1 MKSTP
6 RKRSAS
12 LHVSPGAP
20 RDLEDELRA
29 VVGPAHVLVDG
40 DLRAPYETDWTRRFT
55 GSARCVVRPA
65 STVEVAAVVRA
76 CAAAGAPIVI
86 QGGNTG
92 LVGAGVP
99 AGGEVLVSL
108 ARLTRIE
115 PVDAVEAQ
123 VTVEAGVTLEKL
135 RAHAR
140 AAGLDFGV
148 DLAARSAAT
157 VGGMIATNAGGIR
170 VLRHGSMRAQVA
182 GLEAVLPDGTVLSR
196 LTGLAK
202 DNTGYDLTQLLA
214 GSEGTLAIVTR
225 ARLRL
230 VPLLPARAV
239 ALVAVDGTDA
249 ALDLLAAA
257 RARLPALAAAEIF
270 YPDGL
275 DLVRSYAKLPAPFG
289 EPAGAYVVLECAG
302 RTDPTD
308 DVLEL
313 LSTCEAV
320 VDATVASDRAGLDR
334 LWSYREAHTEAI
346 SAAGVPTKLDVCVPL
361 GELSAL
367 VAELPGVVTAVAP
380 AARPILFGHLNEGN
394 LHVNVLGAG
403 ERAEEVTDA
412 VLRLVAAHRGSISS
426 EHGVGRAK
434 APWLSLSR
442 TPEEIAAMGRI
453 KAAFDPAGLLSPG
466 VLLP

>member
-1 MKSTP
+1 MS
-6 RKRSAS
+6 
-12 LHVSPGAP
+12 
-20 RDLEDELRA
+20 DLEDELRA
-29 VVGPAHVLVDG
+29 VVGPAHVLVEG

-65 STVEVAAVVRA
+65 STADVAAVVRA
-76 CAAAGAPIVI
+76 CAAAGAPIVV

-99 AGGEVLVSL
+99 AGGEVLLS
-108 ARLTRIE
+108 LTRLDKLE

-123 VTVEAGVTLEKL
+123 VTAGAGVTLEKL

-170 VLRHGSMRAQVA
+170 VLQHGSMRAQVA
-182 GLEAVLPDGTVLSR
+182 GIEAVLADGTVLTR

-239 ALVAVDGTDA
+239 ALVAVAGTDA

-257 RARLPALAAAEIF
+257 RAQLPALSAAEIF

-275 DLVRSYAKLPAPFG
+275 ELVRAYAKLPAPFAD
-289 EPAGAYVVLECAG
+289 PAGAYVVLECAA
-302 RTDPTD
+302 RADPTD
-308 DVLEL
+308 DVLEM
-313 LSTCEAV
+313 LSTCDAV
-320 VDATVASDRAGLDR
+320 EDATVASDRAGLER
-334 LWSYREAHTEAI
+334 LWSYRESHTEAI
-346 SAAGVPTKLDVCVPL
+346 STAGVPTKLDVCVPL

-367 VAELPGVVTAVAP
+367 VAQLPATVTAVVP
-380 AARPILFGHLNEGN
+380 DARAILFGHLNEGN

-403 ERAEEVTDA
+403 ERAEQVTDA
-412 VLRLVAAHRGSISS
+412 VLRLVATHRGSISS

-442 TPEEIAAMGRI
+442 TPEEIAAMRQI
-453 KAAFDPAGLLSPG
+453 KTALDPAGLLNPG
-466 VLLP
+466 VLFD

>member
-1 MKSTP
+1 MNST
-6 RKRSAS
+6 
-12 LHVSPGAP
+12 P

-55 GSARCVVRPA
+55 GSARCVVRPG
-65 STVEVAAVVRA
+65 STGEVAAVIRA
-76 CAAAGAPIVI
+76 CAAAGAPIVV

-108 ARLTRIE
+108 TRLSRVE

-123 VTVEAGVTLEKL
+123 VTVEAGVTLERL
-135 RAHAR
+135 QAHAR
-140 AAGLDFGV
+140 EAGLDFGV
-148 DLAARSAAT
+148 DLAARSSAT

-182 GLEAVLPDGTVLSR
+182 GVEAVLADGTVLSR
-196 LTGLAK
+196 LGGLAK
-202 DNTGYDLTQLLA
+202 DNTGYDLTHLLA
-214 GSEGTLAIVTR
+214 GSEGTLAVVTR

-239 ALVAVDGTDA
+239 ALVAVAGTDA

-257 RARLPALAAAEIF
+257 RAQLPTLSAAEIF

-289 EPAGAYVVLECAG
+289 EPAGAYVVLECSA

-308 DVLEL
+308 SVLEM
-313 LSTCEAV
+313 LSTCDAV
-320 VDATVASDRAGLDR
+320 VDATVAADRAGIER

-367 VAELPGVVTAVAP
+367 VAELPATVAAVAP
-380 AARPILFGHLNEGN
+380 AARVIPFGHLNEGN
-394 LHVNVLGAG
+394 LHLNVLDTGD
-403 ERAEEVTDA
+403 RAEEVTDA
-412 VLRLVAAHRGSISS
+412 VLRLVAAHRGTISS

-434 APWLSLSR
+434 APWLPLSR
-442 TPEEIAAMGRI
+442 TPEEIEAMRRI
-453 KAAFDPAGLLSPG
+453 KAALDPAGLLSPG
-466 VLLP
+466 VLLPG

>member
-1 MKSTP
+1 MTSLEDAL
-6 RKRSAS
+6 RSA
-12 LHVSPGAP
+12 VGA
-20 RDLEDELRA
+20 
-29 VVGPAHVLVDG
+29 AHVLVDD

-55 GSARCVVRPA
+55 GAARCVVRPA
-65 STVEVAAVVRA
+65 STAEVVAVVRA
-76 CAAAGAPIVI
+76 CAAAGAAVVV

-108 ARLTRIE
+108 ARLAEVE

-123 VTVEAGVTLEKL
+123 VTVGAGVTLEKL
-135 RAHAR
+135 QTHAR

-148 DLAARSAAT
+148 DLAARSSAT

-170 VLRHGSMRAQVA
+170 VLRHGSMRAQVV
-182 GLEAVLPDGTVLSR
+182 GLEAVLADGSVLTR
-196 LTGLAK
+196 LGGLAK
-202 DNTGYDLTQLLA
+202 DNTGYDLTQLVA

-239 ALVAVDGTDA
+239 ALVAVAGTDA

-257 RARLPALAAAEIF
+257 RAGLATLSAAEIF
-270 YPDGL
+270 YPEGL
-275 DLVRSYAKLPAPFG
+275 DLVRAHTRLPAPFG
-289 EPAGAYVVLECAG
+289 EPAGAYVVLECAA

-308 DVLEL
+308 EILEL
-313 LSTCEAV
+313 LSDCAAV
-320 VDATVASDRAGLDR
+320 EDATVASDRAGVER

-367 VAELPGVVTAVAP
+367 VTELPETVAKVAP
-380 AARPILFGHLNEGN
+380 AARVITFGHLNEGN
-394 LHVNVLGAG
+394 LHLNVLDTGDH
-403 ERAEEVTDA
+403 AEEVTDA
-412 VLRLVAAHRGSISS
+412 VLHLVAAHRGTISS

-442 TPEEIAAMGRI
+442 TPEEIGAMRRI
-453 KAAFDPAGLLSPG
+453 KAALDPHGMLNPG
-466 VLLP
+466 VLLPG